1 MKRIILRYLLL
12 LPILAMTFHAE
23 ALDLPV
29 KVVKGTEVY
38 YYKVNNNESV
48 YGISKK
54 LGIPREDIVRHNPS
68 VADGVKRGMMLY
80 FPVAEYADA
89 TPITESVPDIITEAP
104 IQETTADTII
114 EKKPSIALLLPFGLN
129 SAEPSR
135 ENKLALDFY
144 KGFLI
149 GADTLSRRPGEI
161 DIYAIDTDD
170 KSESIAGILSKQTVK
185 DAAVIVAPSD
195 QAWLNAIAD
204 SALIGRSYVLNVFVV
219 HDSLYLTNPRMLQAS
234 IPQKDM
240 YRLAT
245 DALMSQYAGYT
256 PVILRNKDGKN
267 EKEAFVNYVC
277 GRYRNNAV
285 EPIVIE
291 YENNLLVSEIEVLP
305 TDGNEKYVII
315 PSSGSLAEFN
325 RFAYVVK
332 SFRDKL
338 TATASEDEE
347 TSIPDHR
354 SRVEVFGYPDWT
366 AFRGDAL
373 DTLHKLG
380 ATIYSRFNDNFNDYS
395 YETIQGDF
403 SRWFGSEIIESVPNQ
418 ALLGYD
424 TACLLIKNIRI
435 NNGEFNPV
443 YPQRYE
449 GIQSTFDFEK
459 TREGFCNATL
469 YIINYQ
475 PGGRVSARTL

>member
-1 MKRIILRYLLL
+1 MKRIILRYLLFLPL
-12 LPILAMTFHAE
+12 LAITFQSK

-29 KVVKGTEVY
+29 KVVKGIEVY
-38 YYKVNNNESV
+38 YYKVNSKESV

-54 LGIPREDIVRHNPS
+54 LGISREDIVRHNPS

-80 FPVAEYADA
+80 FPVAEYSEAEHDIA
-89 TPITESVPDIITEAP
+89 TEPAEQPVL
-104 IQETTADTII
+104 ADTII
-114 EKKPSIALLLPFGLN
+114 EKNPSIALLLPFGLG
-129 SAEPSR
+129 AQEPSR
-135 ENKLALDFY
+135 ENKFALDFY

-149 GADTLSRRPGEI
+149 GADTLSHRQGNVE
-161 DIYAIDTDD
+161 IYAIDTDD
-170 KSESIAGILSKQTVK
+170 KSESISGILSKQEIK
-185 DAAVIVAPSD
+185 DATIIVAPPNPT
-195 QAWLNAIAD
+195 WLNAIAD
-204 SALIGRSYVLNVFVV
+204 SALANRSYVLNLFVI
-219 HDSLYLTNPRMLQAS
+219 HDSLYLSNQRMLQAS

-245 DALMSQYAGYT
+245 DALLSQYTGYT

-277 GRYRNNAV
+277 ERYRNNSV
-285 EPIVIE
+285 EPVVIE

-305 TDGNEKYVII
+305 TDGNERYVII

-338 TATASEDEE
+338 FTTVSDDDSALS
-347 TSIPDHR
+347 SYR
-354 SRVEVFGYPDWT
+354 SRIEIFGYPDWT

-380 ATIYSRFNDNFNDYS
+380 ATIYSRFNDNYNDYS
-395 YETIQGDF
+395 YQTIESDF
-403 SRWFGSEIIESVPNQ
+403 MKWFGTEIIESVPNQ

-424 TACLLIKNIRI
+424 AACLLIKNILI
-435 NNGEFNPV
+435 NNGEFNPA
-443 YPQRYE
+443 YPQRFE
-449 GIQSTFDFEK
+449 GIQSTYDFEK
-459 TREGFCNATL
+459 THEGYYNATL

-475 PGGRVSARTL
+475 PGGQVSARTL